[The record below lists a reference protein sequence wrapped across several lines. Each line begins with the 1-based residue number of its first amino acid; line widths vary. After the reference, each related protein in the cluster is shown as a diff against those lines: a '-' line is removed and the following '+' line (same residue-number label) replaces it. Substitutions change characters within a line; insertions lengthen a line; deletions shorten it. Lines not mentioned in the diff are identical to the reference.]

1 MVRIIDREC
10 SDSTSTYHSRSL
22 IFDHLGKLGPV
33 GSWGVAFGELP
44 INVTLER
51 TVTAKQI
58 A

>member
-1 MVRIIDREC
+1 MVRIINREC
-10 SDSTSTYHSRSL
+10 SEAPFTYHGRSL

-44 INVTLER
+44 VNVTLER